1 MKTEGNMILVQH
13 GKVISIRIPLPSAA
27 AAGIL
32 PLRLWPSAAV
42 AGTGIRIACSPRT
55 ASRLHVGI
63 ADQYILA
70 DARLRRHHVQSYR
83 CIISIA
89 MQSLLTTATADK
101 GCWHMRIFR
110 RLRRARRRL
119 RNKGMC

>member
-1 MKTEGNMILVQH
+1 MILVQH
-13 GKVISIRIPLPSAA
+13 RKVISICIPLPSAA
-27 AAGIL
+27 AIGIL
-32 PLRLWPSAAV
+32 PLRLRPSAAV
-42 AGTGIRIACSPRT
+42 TAAGIGIRIACSPRT